1 MSSLPLIDK
10 EVLAKIFFPRH
21 SGQVAILAPT
31 DERPVADAAIAFGKK
46 PELTGFHCHSFGYI
60 NNPDGTVRWL
70 YPLGNRSAPFLRL
83 YSGAGLRSDALKTGF
98 KAAFSVGLES
108 WVRSGTLH
116 VFFKNEMPLGGML
129 GMSRL
134 EQLAIFTGTRG
145 ENRKAVF
152 LLKNEKGNHWF
163 CKLPLTEAAQA
174 LVANEHEALAS
185 IADLNLQ
192 KMVVPVAKAFGNGLM
207 VSDVKPG
214 KARSSNDLLPQHF
227 DALAELY
234 SLSLETQTLAGTYCW
249 QEIVQHIN
257 ELAGQPIHHEFHFE
271 RVQRVVANLQ
281 GLMDKLDSSQL
292 VSTTLAHGDF
302 TPWNMYLSH
311 EKLHVFDWELSTRL
325 PLLYDAFH
333 FVFQTGVLVKKLPY
347 SAIHS
352 AIISIKNNPSIRAIL
367 EHEPTSFELLYQLY
381 LLRNISYYLLK
392 YLRQEALHA
401 QAHWQLA
408 AWDAAL
414 ELH

>member
-1 MSSLPLIDK
+1 MSGLPLIDK

-21 SGQVAILAPT
+21 TGQVDILASS
-31 DERPVADAAIAFGKK
+31 DDRPIDDAAIAFGKK
-46 PELTGFHCHSFGYI
+46 PELSGLHCHSFGYI
-60 NNPDGTVRWL
+60 NNPDGTIRWL
-70 YPLGNRSAPFLRL
+70 YPLGNCSAPFLRL
-83 YSGAGLRSDALKTGF
+83 YSGAGWRSNALKTGF

-116 VFFKNEMPLGGML
+116 VFFKDEMLLGGMP

-152 LLKNEKGNHWF
+152 LLENEKGNHWF
-163 CKLPLTEAAQA
+163 FKLPLTEAAQA
-174 LVANEHEALAS
+174 LVDNEQKTIAT
-185 IADLNLQ
+185 IADLKLQ
-192 KMVVPVAKAFGNGLM
+192 KMVVPEAKPFGNGLM

-214 KARSSNDLLPQHF
+214 KARSSNDLLPHHF

-234 SLSLETQTLAGTYCW
+234 SLSLETLPLADTYCW
-249 QEIVQHIN
+249 WEIRQHIN
-257 ELAGQPIHHEFHFE
+257 ELAGQPIHPDFHFVV
-271 RVQRVVANLQ
+271 VQRVIANLQ
-281 GLMDKLDSSQL
+281 GLMSKLDSSQL
-292 VSTTLAHGDF
+292 VPTTLAHGDF
-302 TPWNMYLSH
+302 TPWNIYLGR
-311 EKLHVFDWELSTRL
+311 EKLHVFDWELADRL

-347 SAIHS
+347 TAIQA
-352 AIISIKNNPSIRAIL
+352 AIFSIKNNPSIRAIL
-367 EHEPTSFELLYQLY
+367 EQQPTSFELLYQLY

-414 ELH
+414 EQH